1 MKTLNPAPKF
11 TLWAVWRAVRHP
23 KTPISYLYC
32 AECKLRLPPDA
43 KECPKCHDKV
53 DDSSGDE
60 CQSMDCPERKTQSP
74 VPWYASVVVMMLGI
88 ICCCLGAGLPLP
100 GLDEAGRA
108 MVYIPLGNMFGL
120 TLRS

>member
-11 TLWAVWRAVRHP
+11 TLWAVWRALRHP
-23 KTPISYLYC
+23 KTPITYYYC
-32 AECKLRLPPDA
+32 PACKRRFNA
-43 KECPKCHDKV
+43 NEKECPKCHDKV
-53 DDSSGDE
+53 NNS
-60 CQSMDCPERKTQSP
+60 PERRNQSP
-74 VPWYASVVVMMLGI
+74 IPWYASVLVMMLGI

>member
-1 MKTLNPAPKF
+1 MKILNPAPKF
-11 TLWAVWRAVRHP
+11 MLWAAWRAVRHP

-32 AECKLRLPPDA
+32 SNCQLRFNPNE

-53 DDSSGDE
+53 GDS
-60 CQSMDCPERKTQSP
+60 PERRQQSP
-74 VPWYASVVVMMLGI
+74 IPWYGSIAVIILGI
-88 ICCCLGAGLPLP
+88 ICWVLGAGVPIP

-108 MVYIPLGNMFGL
+108 LVYIPLGNMFGL